1 MAAQHLLD
9 VGCRRI
15 ATITGNFKI
24 NLSRDRYAG
33 LVETL
38 AKNGVQFDERL
49 LWKGGFTYEA
59 GIDGV
64 NHFIEEGLEFDGL
77 WGQNDMVAIAAISTL
92 VKRGLRVPED
102 VAVIGMD
109 DVRFSEVYNPSL
121 STIYQPFAEMSDI
134 AVDYIDKLTS
144 GETIAQNKVRLQ
156 PSLVVRNST
165 LKG

>member
-1 MAAQHLLD
+1 
-9 VGCRRI
+9 
-15 ATITGNFKI
+15 
-24 NLSRDRYAG
+24 
-33 LVETL
+33 
-38 AKNGVQFDERL
+38 
-49 LWKGGFTYEA
+49 
-59 GIDGV
+59 
-64 NHFIEEGLEFDGL
+64 
-77 WGQNDMVAIAAISTL
+77 
-92 VKRGLRVPED
+92 
-102 VAVIGMD
+102 MD